1 VSRLKVAI
9 VGYGR
14 IGRVHAAA
22 VRAERDVARV
32 VICDPALATPEG
44 ESIAVG
50 TPIYGNVE
58 AMLASVRPDVVHVCT
73 PPATHASIAARALR
87 AGARVLVEK
96 PMTVSTEECG
106 RLAVVLRD
114 HPGALCVDHNFLF
127 EPEMLL
133 ARQWVAA
140 GRIGRVV
147 GVDAFYG
154 VDTLVGATGPGA
166 WSAALPGGRF
176 TDLLPHPI
184 YLTIAFLG
192 AVRGVS
198 ARCGHGEVGQ
208 APIGANAGVRESAP
222 PSNYP
227 TELAAVLEC
236 ERGLGVVHVS
246 LATVPWELAVTL
258 RGTEGTIRV
267 DLARQ
272 RAVLLRP
279 ATGPRPIAA
288 LRMAASAGTQTV
300 VGTVR
305 RVTGKLSGRLRGYP
319 GLRALV
325 ARNYACIREGLPPPV
340 SFCDGAATVSVLE
353 RIRLQLAARREPARR
368 AELLG
373 RVHA

>member
-1 VSRLKVAI
+1 MSGLKVAI

-44 ESIAVG
+44 DAIAVG

-73 PPATHASIAARALR
+73 PPSTHASIAGRALR

-96 PMTVSTEECG
+96 PMTVSTEEST
-106 RLAVVLRD
+106 RLGAVLRD

-127 EPEMLL
+127 EPEVLL
-133 ARQWVAA
+133 ARRWVAA

-198 ARCGHGEVGQ
+198 ARWRGHGEVSGD
-208 APIGANAGVRESAP
+208 
-222 PSNYP
+222 P

-246 LATVPWELAVTL
+246 LATVPWELGITL

-279 ATGPRPIAA
+279 AGGPRPIAA
-288 LRMAASAGTQTV
+288 LRMAASAGTQTA

-325 ARNYACIREGLPPPV
+325 ARHYASIRDGLPPPV
-340 SFCDGAATVSVLE
+340 SFGDGAATVSVLE
-353 RIRLQLAARREPARR
+353 RIRLQLAARREPGRR